1 MCAPARYSRKQA
13 LKVRIRPL
21 QSVFKGHLELPPSNF
36 VARMGQRCLDHLA
49 ADRTLRGYRQ
59 HTTLTLEVGAA
70 HDARQLGKRGGC
82 WPDRSTLFAMYA
94 TTELSKQ
101 VYCTVSAGFA
111 RFRWL
116 ASARGTHNETTR
128 TAHRTDTRIGGVFYD
143 SPSRARSP
151 VRGQSLMN
159 REDRIRV
166 SMPAY
171 KALHR
176 PRASLNAACRC
187 CS

>member
-13 LKVRIRPL
+13 LKVRNRPL

-36 VARMGQRCLDHLA
+36 VARWGSAAWDHLA

-128 TAHRTDTRIGGVFYD
+128 TAHSTDTRIGGVFYD
-143 SPSRARSP
+143 FGLKGQESSSRAIAH
-151 VRGQSLMN
+151 
-159 REDRIRV
+159 E
-166 SMPAY
+166 A
-171 KALHR
+171 
-176 PRASLNAACRC
+176 
-187 CS
+187 